1 MILVLMVAAGG
12 FAGGFLRW
20 FLARLMPGKPAT
32 FSANILACVVAGAV
46 LISNFSDLGNAL
58 FVTGFCGALST
69 WSTLARELGQLC
81 KEKRWGIALGYAG
94 TTIVL
99 GVMAVRAGYLGR
111 ALFYDLPGI

>member
-1 MILVLMVAAGG
+1 MIAAILAVGL
-12 FAGGFLRW
+12 GGFLGGLVRGILTRW
-20 FLARLMPGKPAT
+20 PGGLRGTFTANLVATVVLGVVIGAGELTFLAWG
-32 FSANILACVVAGAV
+32 
-46 LISNFSDLGNAL
+46 
-58 FVTGFCGALST
+58 TGFAGALST